1 MSVPIELAEDGCLY
15 IHSFYKPLEQQRDL
29 HTSAAH
35 NLLAIG
41 GNGSGK
47 SLFLLGEAV
56 YVINEF
62 PGANVLLL
70 RRDFNELERGL
81 IQDLH
86 ETVPKELYRYNS
98 QKHFANWY
106 NGSTIFFGYLKNQSE
121 KDLAR
126 YLSSAFVF
134 IGVDELGQF
143 SYKAWEFLSSRNRVN
158 KGCRPSEDKLMPI
171 PRMGGATNPLGPG
184 YGWIKNL
191 WIDKKPVSQLGET
204 EKGEDGKYYQEQKG
218 RQVCVYDP
226 DEYHYTHSTVLNNP
240 YQLRKDPGYIAK
252 LEKLAPALRQKALY
266 GDLDSVAGSYF
277 GNFTAEKNIL
287 SLPRDHEDIRWE
299 DWQPI
304 WLGIDFGLAHHTA
317 VYWNRRAKVRGL
329 DGEWHDTVITYREMV
344 VNESAY
350 KVIVQKII
358 DATPKDA
365 EQSTVKSNE
374 RAKLRFTFL
383 SPDLFA
389 RETTGHTPSEEMSRL
404 FRADDFPMCSRANNR
419 RVDGALLMYNMID
432 SGEWMI
438 LDSCPLL
445 IRSLE
450 TRVRDEDNLED
461 VLKTDDDLDDCYDAC
476 LVAGTMIA
484 TDCGEIPIEEITTK
498 HRVWT
503 RKGLRK
509 VIAQG
514 MTNPDAKLF
523 SLSFNG
529 GELIGTSN
537 HPVWAD
543 GTFYDLA
550 SVRYG
555 MLLECRE
562 RVSNFKESST
572 IDTPKVNDFTCAII
586 SGHMAEA
593 FIAMYSSRVMGIFQK
608 GIMSTIK
615 IAEEFCGILQR
626 IWKRFVDQNISP
638 AILWPHVERP
648 VFVNFAGSRIKA
660 EDIYLDFAAITAS
673 QNGAELPAATTSKS
687 IVNCAPKSLSPID
700 TRKYDFAPVVA
711 RGVTRKGRGP
721 VFNLSIE
728 GEQEYFANGILVHN
742 CRYAML
748 SMLKEKGKPEEVKV
762 AEKIASIE
770 DPVGRAIFAYKH
782 MLAKQGPRKAIG
794 VRSRRPIG

>member
-1 MSVPIELAEDGCLY
+1 MTVPLELDAEGYLNTD
-15 IHSFYKPLEQQRDL
+15 SFYKPLDHQREL
-29 HTSAAH
+29 HTSAA
-35 NLLAIG
+35 NKLLAIG
-41 GNGSGK
+41 GAGSGK
-47 SLFLLGEAV
+47 SLFLIGEAQ
-56 YVINEF
+56 YVLNEF

-70 RRDFNELERGL
+70 RRDFPELKRGL

-86 ETVPKELYRYNS
+86 DTVPHELFRYNS
-98 QKHFANWY
+98 QDHVANWF
-106 NGSTIFFGYLKNQSE
+106 NGATLFFGYLRGQSE

-126 YLSSAFVF
+126 YLSAAFVF
-134 IGVDELGQF
+134 IGIDELGQF
-143 SYKAWEFLSSRNRVN
+143 SYKAWEFLSWRNRIN
-158 KGCRPSEDKLMPI
+158 KGCQPSADKFMPI
-171 PRMGGATNPLGPG
+171 PHMGGATNPLGPG

-329 DGEWHDTVITYREMV
+329 DGEWHDTVITYRERV

-350 KVIVQKII
+350 KVVVQRII
-358 DATPKDA
+358 DDTPKDA

-389 RETTGHTPSEEMSRL
+389 RETTGHTPSEEMSKL
-404 FRADDFPMCSRANNR
+404 FRVADFPLCSRANNR

-476 LVAGTMIA
+476 LTTETMIA
-484 TDCGEIPIEEITTK
+484 TECGDVPIEKITTK

-503 RKGLRK
+503 RKGLRR
-509 VIAQG
+509 VLAHE
-514 MTNPDAKLF
+514 MTDCDAELF
-523 SLSFNG
+523 SLSFDG
-529 GELIGTSN
+529 GELTGTAN
-537 HPVWAD
+537 HPIWAN
-543 GTFYDLA
+543 GRFYDLA

-555 MLLECRE
+555 MLLQCRE
-562 RVSNFKESST
+562 KASNFAESST
-572 IDTPKVNDFTCAII
+572 IDIRRASISTCAII
-586 SGHMAEA
+586 SGDLAVVCTGMFLLHAWDR
-593 FIAMYSSRVMGIFQK
+593 FRK
-608 GIMSTIK
+608 GIASIIK
-615 IAEEFCGILQR
+615 IARESCETLPR
-626 IWKRFVDQNISP
+626 TLKRFWAENIFRITLLQSPKLFTFAHGVDALIGAKVSS
-638 AILWPHVERP
+638 A
-648 VFVNFAGSRIKA
+648 
-660 EDIYLDFAAITAS
+660 DFAAAIAN
-673 QNGAELPAATTSKS
+673 QNGADHPAQTTLQNHASYAERNS
-687 IVNCAPKSLSPID
+687 FQID
-700 TRKYDFAPVVA
+700 TRRSDFVPVVA

-748 SMLKEKGKPEEVKV
+748 SMLKEKGKPGEIKV

-770 DPVGRAIFAYKH
+770 DPVGRAIYAYKH

-794 VRSRRPIG
+794 VRSRRPVG